1 MKDYFALMGIP
12 RRPAVDDAAVKEA
25 YFRLA
30 AAWHPDAERGETEKF
45 RQLQEA
51 FQTLKEPVSRLRHLA
66 ELEFGPAENSSRP
79 AEQMDLFLA
88 VGAVVQEA
96 KAFQSRR
103 EGARSALAKAVMG
116 EAGREIRQ
124 RVQGVQTQVETA
136 LEGLRVELKALD
148 QRWPEVSPAE
158 LQTLTSGWR
167 YLSRWQSELAA
178 AEFALMVGA

>member
-12 RRPAVDDAAVKEA
+12 RRPAVDEETVKEA

-30 AAWHPDAERGETEKF
+30 ATWHPDAEQGETEKF

-51 FQTLKEPVSRLRHLA
+51 YQTLKEPVARLRHLA
-66 ELEFGPAENSSRP
+66 ELESGPTEESSRP

-124 RVQGVQTQVETA
+124 RVLNVQTQVETTLA
-136 LEGLRVELKALD
+136 GLQSELKIID
-148 QRWPEVSPAE
+148 QRWPEVSSAE
-158 LQTLTSGWR
+158 LKNLASTWR
-167 YLSRWQSELAA
+167 YLARWQNELAT